1 MKTQFVIIAMI
12 VVVIAAGQGCNKKG
26 EGMEDFSGA
35 LDMQYESYRIIKDN
49 RDDPVR
55 AGKLFTEYYK
65 KNHDVLAVAFKR
77 YYKKYGDGS
86 SLTKA
91 EADFLDGEM
100 RKVNSLLSDRD
111 IRKMMDDPA
120 FIEEAR
126 EGTAILTEAR
136 EGAKKYG
143 GKSE

>member
-1 MKTQFVIIAMI
+1 MKAQFLIIAMA
-12 VVVIAAGQGCNKKG
+12 VVLIALGQACKKKG

-35 LDMQYESYRIIKDN
+35 LNLQYESYKIIKDN
-49 RDDPVR
+49 RDNPVR

-65 KNHDVLAVAFKR
+65 KNHDTLAGAFNR
-77 YYKKYGDGS
+77 YYKRYGDGS
-86 SLTKA
+86 NLTRD

-100 RKVNSLLSDRD
+100 RKVNDLLSDRD
-111 IRKMMDDPA
+111 IRKVMDDPA

-126 EGTAILTEAR
+126 EGTSILTEAT
-136 EGAKKYG
+136 EGAKKSG